1 MHEIINNRIIKN
13 TEVVLIIATR
23 SLFSSYF
30 FFVSSFKPTKRPPCT
45 QTGSRILRTKSNLN
59 ILLSLYS
66 NPARSEASLYE
77 VE

>member
-13 TEVVLIIATR
+13 TEVVLIIEIR
-23 SLFSSYF
+23 SLWSSLPV
-30 FFVSSFKPTKRPPCT
+30 VSSFKPTKRPPCT

>member
-1 MHEIINNRIIKN
+1 MHEIINNKIIKN

-23 SLFSSYF
+23 SLFSSSF
-30 FFVSSFKPTKRPPCT
+30 LVSSFKPTKRPQCT

-66 NPARSEASLYE
+66 NPARSEAILYE

>member
-23 SLFSSYF
+23 SLFSSSF
-30 FFVSSFKPTKRPPCT
+30 FESSFKPTKRPPCT

-66 NPARSEASLYE
+66 NPARSEAILYE